1 MSLSEILSMIM
12 ISKPLMLS
20 GNITQKLKKFMSL
33 GKCLSTITQKLK
45 KYCIKN
51 GILYFKDKK
60 IAEKRINH
68 PDVNKLAI
76 AKLAIIIYI

>member
-1 MSLSEILSMIM
+1 
-12 ISKPLMLS
+12 MLS
-20 GNITQKLKKFMSL
+20 GN
-33 GKCLSTITQKLK
+33 ITQKLK

>member
-20 GNITQKLKKFMSL
+20 GS
-33 GKCLSTITQKLK
+33 ITQKLK